1 MNGFIGNENL
11 NDSKYSEIAR
21 ALADKYEV
29 IYYVNIKTNEY
40 EEYSASMEYARLKIS
55 TIGKDFFAEAQ
66 ENMKRDIYPEDYPM
80 MAAAMQKDAVL
91 KGIEETGKYF
101 LNYRLILDGAPQ
113 YVTLSA
119 VRAEDRDDHMIFAV
133 ANVDAEKR
141 KEADLRAIV
150 DEALEFANH
159 DSLTGAGN
167 KRYYFHKEQE
177 MDAKIADGTQSRFAI
192 IVCDINELKKVNDSY
207 GHSTGDAFIVNAC
220 RSISDVFA
228 QSNIYRYGGDEFV
241 VVLEEG
247 DYENRFK
254 LIEEF
259 DRQQIVNLKDGKA
272 TVSYGMSEFNKDT
285 DERMRDVFE
294 RADKEMYSN
303 KRAVSEKFDE
313 LNRVTKEKTEQQIMI
328 DGNVVEFYNLFSK
341 LISAMTDL
349 NNPNIPIIENLLIDI
364 SSMFRLSKAVTR
376 VFKNLVDEEAGVGE
390 TLCCYDTGKAGD
402 EIMSFRVVNTVQSV
416 VTMHVYMSPDE
427 EPLTEDERWR
437 VDLVMRATVCYI
449 SRNRLKQ
456 RVDELT
462 FYDEY
467 GYRNLRSF
475 YKYVMTEAAKQNMA
489 GKAVIRYNLR
499 HFTLVNKELGKTI
512 GDKVIKSHFR
522 TLEDIIGDEGIVCRL
537 GGDNFICVCGER
549 QTGNVLNYLTEASVV
564 YDSSEGKCV
573 SISTS
578 AGVFR
583 VPKDYEIRHPGDVMG
598 KTITA
603 YQIAQNGGKE
613 RIVFYDTELLR
624 DKEKNMKVQQM
635 FPEALRKEEFAVYY
649 QPKVN
654 IETGELIGAEALCRW
669 IHDGQVISPADFIP
683 MLEETDDICKLD
695 FYVLEHVC
703 RDIHKWM
710 KEGKHVVRVSVN
722 LSRKHMINRNLLN
735 SILKIVDRHEIPHSL
750 IEIELTE
757 TTSDVGFSD
766 LKRVVNG
773 LQTYGICT
781 AVDDFGVGYSSLNLL
796 RELPWNVI
804 KIDRSFLPT
813 DEEEDVSSR
822 NIMFKYVVAMAQEL
836 GMECIVE
843 GVENNKQL
851 KLLQD
856 NNCDFAQ
863 GFMFDKPLPK
873 KEFEKRIERR
883 YYSIKGD

>member
-1 MNGFIGNENL
+1 MGEFIANENL
-11 NDSKYSEIAR
+11 NDSKYIEIAR

-29 IYYVNIKTNEY
+29 IYYVNIITNEY

-55 TIGKDFFAEAQ
+55 TVGKNFFEEAQ

-80 MAAAMQKDAVL
+80 MAAAMQKEAVL

-101 LNYRLILDGAPQ
+101 LNYRLILDGSPQ

-119 VRAEDRDDHMIFAV
+119 VRAEDREDYMIFAV

-141 KEADLRAIV
+141 KEANLRAIV
-150 DEALEFANH
+150 DEAMELANR

-167 KRYYFHKEQE
+167 KRYYFRKEQE
-177 MDAKIADGTQSRFAI
+177 VDAKIAEGTQGRFAV

-207 GHSTGDAFIVNAC
+207 GHSTGDAFIINAC

-241 VVLEEG
+241 VVLEEE

-259 DRQQIVNLKDGKA
+259 DRLQVANLKDGKA
-272 TVSYGMSEFNKDT
+272 TVSYGMAEVEHGVDK
-285 DERMRDVFE
+285 RLHDVFE
-294 RADKEMYSN
+294 RADKEMYAN
-303 KRAVSEKFDE
+303 KHAISQKNEE
-313 LNRVTKEKTEQQIMI
+313 LKRITKEKPEQQIMI

-341 LISAMTDL
+341 LVSAMTDL
-349 NNPNIPIIENLLIDI
+349 NEPDIPLIENLLIDI
-364 SSMFRLSKAVTR
+364 SSMFRLSKAVTK
-376 VFKNLVDEEAGVGE
+376 VFKSFADEEAGVGE
-390 TLCCYDTGKAGD
+390 TLCCYDTGKEGV
-402 EIMSFRVVNTVQSV
+402 EIMSFRAVNTVQSV

-427 EPLTEDERWR
+427 EPLTDDERWR
-437 VDLVMRATVCYI
+437 VDLVMRTTVCYI

-456 RVDELT
+456 RVEELT
-462 FYDEY
+462 FFDEY
-467 GYRNLRSF
+467 GYRNLRSL
-475 YKYVMTEAAKQNMA
+475 YKYIMTEAVDQNMA

-512 GDKVIKSHFR
+512 GDKVIKSHFNR
-522 TLEDIIGDEGIVCRL
+522 LAEIIGDEGIVCRL
-537 GGDNFICVCGER
+537 GGDNFVCVCGGH
-549 QTGNVLNYLTEASVV
+549 QIGNVLNYLTEASVV

-583 VPKDYEIRHPGDVMG
+583 VPKDFVIRHPGDVMG
-598 KTITA
+598 KIITA

-635 FPEALRKEEFAVYY
+635 FPEALRKEEFTVYY

-654 IETGELIGAEALCRW
+654 IRTGEMIGAEALCRW
-669 IHDGQVISPADFIP
+669 IHDGNVISPADFIP

-703 RDIHKWM
+703 RDIKKWI

-735 SILKIVDRHEIPHSL
+735 SILKIIDRHEIPHSL

-773 LQTYGICT
+773 LQTYGIWT

-813 DEEEDVSSR
+813 DEEDVSSR
-822 NIMFKYVVAMAQEL
+822 NIMFKYVVAMAKEL

-843 GVENNKQL
+843 GVENEKQL
-851 KLLQD
+851 KMLQD
-856 NNCDFAQ
+856 NNCDYAQ
-863 GFMFDKPLPK
+863 GFMFDRPLPG
-873 KEFEKRIERR
+873 KEFEKRIERIT
-883 YYSIKGD
+883 SVNITG

>member
-1 MNGFIGNENL
+1 MGEFIANENL
-11 NDSKYSEIAR
+11 NDSKYIEIAR

-29 IYYVNIKTNEY
+29 IYYVNIITNEY

-55 TIGKDFFAEAQ
+55 TVGKNFFEEAQ
-66 ENMKRDIYPEDYPM
+66 ENMNRDIYPEDYPM
-80 MAAAMQKDAVL
+80 MAAAMQKENVL
-91 KGIEETGKYF
+91 RGIEETGKYF
-101 LNYRLILDGAPQ
+101 LNYRLILDGYPQ

-119 VRAEDRDDHMIFAV
+119 VRAEDREDYMIFAV

-150 DEALEFANH
+150 DEAMELANR

-177 MDAKIADGTQSRFAI
+177 VDAKIAAGTQGQFAV

-241 VVLEEG
+241 VVLEEE

-254 LIEEF
+254 LIDDF
-259 DRQQIVNLKDGKA
+259 DRHQVANLKAGKA
-272 TVSYGMSEFNKDT
+272 TVSYGMAEYEQGVDK
-285 DERMRDVFE
+285 RLHDVFE
-294 RADKEMYSN
+294 RADKEMYAN
-303 KRAVSEKFDE
+303 KNAISRKTEE
-313 LNRVTKEKTEQQIMI
+313 LKRITKEKPEQQIKI
-328 DGNVVEFYNLFSK
+328 DANVVEFYNLFSK
-341 LISAMTDL
+341 LASAMTDL
-349 NNPNIPIIENLLIDI
+349 NEPDIPLIENLLIDI

-376 VFKNLVDEEAGVGE
+376 VFKSLADEEAGVGE
-390 TLCCYDTGKAGD
+390 TLCCYDTGKEGI
-402 EIMSFRVVNTVQSV
+402 EIMRFRAVNTVQSV

-427 EPLTEDERWR
+427 EPLTDDERWR
-437 VDLVMRATVCYI
+437 VDLVMRITVCYI

-456 RVDELT
+456 RVEELT

-467 GYRNLRSF
+467 GYRNLRSL
-475 YKYVMTEAAKQNMA
+475 YKYIMTEAVKQNMA

-499 HFTLVNKELGKTI
+499 HFTLVNKELGKII
-512 GDKVIKSHFR
+512 GDKVIKSHFNR
-522 TLEDIIGDEGIVCRL
+522 LAEIIGDEGIVCRL
-537 GGDNFICVCGER
+537 GGDNFVCVCGER
-549 QTGNVLNYLTEASVV
+549 QIGNVLNYLTEASVV

-583 VPKDYEIRHPGDVMG
+583 VPKDFEIRHPGDVMG
-598 KTITA
+598 KIVTA

-635 FPEALRKEEFAVYY
+635 FPEALRKEEFTVYY

-654 IETGELIGAEALCRW
+654 IRTDELIGAEALCRW
-669 IHDGQVISPADFIP
+669 IHDGNVISPADFIP

-703 RDIHKWM
+703 RDIKKWI

-735 SILKIVDRHEIPHSL
+735 SILKIIDRHEIPHSL

-773 LQTYGICT
+773 LQTYGIWT

-813 DEEEDVSSR
+813 DEEDVSSR
-822 NIMFKYVVAMAQEL
+822 NIMFKYVVAMAKEL

-843 GVENNKQL
+843 GVENEKQL
-851 KLLQD
+851 KMLQD
-856 NNCDFAQ
+856 NNCDYAQ
-863 GFMFDKPLPK
+863 GFMFDRPLPG

-883 YYSIKGD
+883 YYSVKGD